1 VQFLSVNNLKIQTD
15 MFIKRYLHD
24 IHIAVEAIFANR
36 VKSIL
41 TALGIIFGVAA
52 VISMLAIG
60 NGAEQEI
67 LEQIKLVGVNNI
79 VITPSSF
86 SLNEASTADNGNT
99 DNSKPGGKKFSKGLT
114 LLDVEAIKQ
123 VVPTIE
129 KITPVISFNYSAL
142 LDGISKPVVLEG
154 IENSYFDLFNM
165 QLDAGNR
172 FNQLQTEKGLP
183 VCIIGSNIKTQFFR
197 QENPIDKYIKCGQIW
212 LKIVGVV
219 EQRDFTASA
228 SDELGISSSD
238 NKIFIPVQ
246 TMLLRF
252 KNRALLRAD
261 EIAKANQR
269 SGGGGMVVIFGGSE
283 QTEDKGDTDP
293 NLNQLDKIIV
303 QVKET
308 EMLGQSANLIKRM
321 LLRRHSGLYDFE
333 VTIPELLL
341 KQQQKTKNIF
351 NVVLGAIAGI
361 SLIVG
366 GIGIMN
372 IMLAS
377 VMERI
382 REIGVRQAVGAKQKD
397 IIAQF
402 LAESTLISL
411 TGGIIGIIL
420 GIVLSK
426 VITAVFDIKTIVSF
440 FSIFIAFGVS
450 VVVGITFGYLPAK
463 KASENDPVVSLRS

>member
-1 VQFLSVNNLKIQTD
+1 

-24 IHIAVEAIFANR
+24 IIIAVDAIFANR

-79 VITPSSF
+79 VITPSSYAV
-86 SLNEASTADNGNT
+86 NDGAGN
-99 DNSKPGGKKFSKGLT
+99 NSENDEGQPGGKKFSKGLT
-114 LLDVEAIKQ
+114 LRDVEAIKKIL
-123 VVPTIE
+123 PTIE

-142 LDGISKPVVLEG
+142 LDDVSKPVVLEG
-154 IENSYFDLFNM
+154 IDNNYFDLFNI
-165 QLDAGNR
+165 QLSGGNQ
-172 FNQLQTEKGLP
+172 FNTSQTKKGLP
-183 VCIIGSNIKTQFFR
+183 VCVIGDNIKTQFFR
-197 QENPIDKYIKCGQIW
+197 QDDPIGKSIKCGQIW
-212 LKIVGVV
+212 LKIIGVV
-219 EQRDFTASA
+219 ERRDFTTSA

-252 KNRALLRAD
+252 KNRSLLRAD

-269 SGGGGMVVIFGGSE
+269 GGANGMVVIIGGPE
-283 QTEDKGDTDP
+283 QKEEPVDTDN

-308 EMLGQSANLIKRM
+308 EQLNQSAIMIKRI
-321 LLRRHSGLYDFE
+321 LLRRHSELYDFE

-377 VMERI
+377 VLERI
-382 REIGVRQAVGAKQKD
+382 REIGIRQAIGAKQKD

-411 TGGIIGIIL
+411 TGGIIGIVLGVIL
-420 GIVLSK
+420 SRI
-426 VITAVFDIKTIVSF
+426 ITVMFDIKTIVSV
-440 FSIFIAFGVS
+440 FSIVIAFGVS
-450 VVVGITFGYLPAK
+450 VIIGITFGYLPAK

>member
-1 VQFLSVNNLKIQTD
+1 
-15 MFIKRYLHD
+15 M
-24 IHIAVEAIFANR
+24 
-36 VKSIL
+36 
-41 TALGIIFGVAA
+41 
-52 VISMLAIG
+52 
-60 NGAEQEI
+60 
-67 LEQIKLVGVNNI
+67 
-79 VITPSSF
+79 
-86 SLNEASTADNGNT
+86 
-99 DNSKPGGKKFSKGLT
+99 
-114 LLDVEAIKQ
+114 
-123 VVPTIE
+123 
-129 KITPVISFNYSAL
+129 
-142 LDGISKPVVLEG
+142 
-154 IENSYFDLFNM
+154 
-165 QLDAGNR
+165 
-172 FNQLQTEKGLP
+172 
-183 VCIIGSNIKTQFFR
+183 
-197 QENPIDKYIKCGQIW
+197 
-212 LKIVGVV
+212 GVV

-252 KNRALLRAD
+252 KNRSLLRAD

-269 SGGGGMVVIFGGSE
+269 SGGGGGMVVIFGGPE

-308 EMLGQSANLIKRM
+308 ELLGQSANLIKRM

-377 VMERI
+377 VLERI

-402 LAESTLISL
+402 LAESTLISV

-420 GIVLSK
+420 GIALSK
-426 VITAVFDIKTIVSF
+426 VITVVFDIKTIVSF

-450 VVVGITFGYLPAK
+450 VIVGITFGYLPAK

>member
-1 VQFLSVNNLKIQTD
+1 
-15 MFIKRYLHD
+15 
-24 IHIAVEAIFANR
+24 VER
-36 VKSIL
+36 
-41 TALGIIFGVAA
+41 
-52 VISMLAIG
+52 
-60 NGAEQEI
+60 
-67 LEQIKLVGVNNI
+67 
-79 VITPSSF
+79 
-86 SLNEASTADNGNT
+86 
-99 DNSKPGGKKFSKGLT
+99 
-114 LLDVEAIKQ
+114 
-123 VVPTIE
+123 
-129 KITPVISFNYSAL
+129 
-142 LDGISKPVVLEG
+142 
-154 IENSYFDLFNM
+154 
-165 QLDAGNR
+165 
-172 FNQLQTEKGLP
+172 
-183 VCIIGSNIKTQFFR
+183 
-197 QENPIDKYIKCGQIW
+197 
-212 LKIVGVV
+212 
-219 EQRDFTASA
+219 RDFTASA

-269 SGGGGMVVIFGGSE
+269 GGGDGMVVIIGGVE
-283 QTEDKGDTDP
+283 QTDNTIDTDP

-308 EMLGQSANLIKRM
+308 EQLNQSANLIKRM
-321 LLRRHSGLYDFE
+321 LLRRHSELYDFE

-450 VVVGITFGYLPAK
+450 VIVGITFGYLPAK
-463 KASENDPVVSLRS
+463 KAAENDPVVSLRA

>member
-1 VQFLSVNNLKIQTD
+1 

-24 IHIAVEAIFANR
+24 ISIAVEAIFANR
-36 VKSIL
+36 LKSIL

-79 VITPSSF
+79 VITPSSMTVG
-86 SLNEASTADNGNT
+86 NNGNSQNSE
-99 DNSKPGGKKFSKGLT
+99 DNDKAGTQKFSKGLT

-123 VVPTIE
+123 ILPTVE
-129 KITPVISFNYSAL
+129 KISPVISFNYSAL
-142 LDGISKPVVLEG
+142 LNGKSKPVVLEG
-154 IENSYFDLFNM
+154 IENDYFDLFNM
-165 QLDAGNR
+165 ALAEGSW
-172 FNQLQTEKGLP
+172 FNNYQTEKGLP
-183 VCIIGSNIKTQFFR
+183 VCLIGDNIKNQFFL
-197 QENPIDKYIKCGQIW
+197 QEDPLGKYIKCGQVW
-212 LKIVGVV
+212 LKIIGVI
-219 EQRDFTASA
+219 ERRDFTASA

-238 NKIFIPVQ
+238 NKIFVPVK
-246 TMLLRF
+246 TMLFRF

-261 EIAKANQR
+261 EIARANQG
-269 SGGGGMVVIFGGSE
+269 SENGVVIFGGEKQQSQE
-283 QTEDKGDTDP
+283 TDTDN

-303 QVKET
+303 QVNET
-308 EMLGQSANLIKRM
+308 EKLSASAKIIKRM
-321 LLRRHSGLYDFE
+321 LLRRHSELYDFE

-341 KQQQKTKNIF
+341 KQEQKTKNIF

-382 REIGVRQAVGAKQKD
+382 REIGVRQAIGAKQKD

-402 LAESTLISL
+402 LAESTLISVS
-411 TGGIIGIIL
+411 GGIIGIVL
-420 GIVLSK
+420 GVVLSK
-426 VITAVFDIKTIVSF
+426 IITAVFDIKTIVSF
-440 FSIFIAFGVS
+440 FSIVIAFGVS
-450 VVVGITFGYLPAK
+450 VVVGIAFGYLPAK
-463 KASENDPVVSLRS
+463 KAAENDPVISLRS

>member
-1 VQFLSVNNLKIQTD
+1 

-86 SLNEASTADNGNT
+86 SLNENNSAEKSNSDNGG
-99 DNSKPGGKKFSKGLT
+99 KPGGKKFSKGLT

-165 QLDAGNR
+165 KLANGNR
-172 FNQLQTEKGLP
+172 FNEVQTEKGLP
-183 VCIIGSNIKTQFFR
+183 VCIIGNNIKTQFFR
-197 QENPIDKYIKCGQIW
+197 QEDPIGKYIKCGQIW
-212 LKIVGVV
+212 LKIMGVV

-252 KNRALLRAD
+252 KNRSLLRAD

-269 SGGGGMVVIFGGSE
+269 SGGGGGMVVIFGGPE

-308 EMLGQSANLIKRM
+308 ELLGQSANLIKRM

-402 LAESTLISL
+402 LAESTLISV

-420 GIVLSK
+420 GIALSK
-426 VITAVFDIKTIVSF
+426 VITVVFDIKTIVSF

>member
-1 VQFLSVNNLKIQTD
+1 

-24 IHIAVEAIFANR
+24 ILIAVEAIIANR
-36 VKSIL
+36 MKSIL

-52 VISMLAIG
+52 VISMMAIG

-79 VITPSSF
+79 VVTPSSYTL
-86 SLNEASTADNGNT
+86 SEGGSSSDDSNGQ
-99 DNSKPGGKKFSKGLT
+99 PGAKKFSKGLT
-114 LLDVEAIKQ
+114 LLDVEAIKE
-123 VVPTIE
+123 VLPTIE

-142 LDGISKPVVLEG
+142 LNGISRPVVLEG
-154 IENSYFDLFNM
+154 IDNHYFDLFNM
-165 QLDAGNR
+165 QLAEGNR
-172 FNQLQTEKGLP
+172 FNSTQTEKGLP
-183 VCIIGSNIKTQFFR
+183 VCVIGNNIKEQFFR
-197 QENPIDKYIKCGQIW
+197 QQNPIGEYIKCGQIW
-212 LKIVGVV
+212 LRIVGVI
-219 EQRDFTASA
+219 ERRDFTASA

-238 NKIFIPVQ
+238 NKIFVPVQ

-252 KNRALLRAD
+252 KNRSLIRAD
-261 EIAKANQR
+261 EVLKANEK
-269 SGGGGMVVIFGGSE
+269 SGGGGGMVVIVGGAE
-283 QTEDKGDTDP
+283 QTEEPTDTDP

-308 EMLGQSANLIKRM
+308 EQLNASASLIKKM
-321 LLRRHSGLYDFE
+321 LLRRHSELYDFE

-341 KQQQKTKNIF
+341 KQQQKTKKIF
-351 NVVLGAIAGI
+351 NIVLGVIAGI
-361 SLIVG
+361 SLVVG

-377 VMERI
+377 VLERI
-382 REIGVRQAVGAKQKD
+382 REIGVRQAIGAKQKD

-420 GIVLSK
+420 GVVLSQI
-426 VITAVFDIKTIVSF
+426 ITAMFDIKTVVSA
-440 FSIFIAFGVS
+440 FSIIIAFGVS
-450 VVVGITFGYLPAK
+450 VLVGVTFGYLPAK
-463 KASENDPVVSLRS
+463 RAAENDPVVSLRS

>member
-1 VQFLSVNNLKIQTD
+1 

-24 IHIAVEAIFANR
+24 IQIAVEAIIANR

-79 VITPSSF
+79 VVTPSTF
-86 SLNEASTADNGNT
+86 TVNENASANNTENNG
-99 DNSKPGGKKFSKGLT
+99 KPGGKKFSKGLT
-114 LLDVEAIKQ
+114 LLDVQAIKQ
-123 VVPTIE
+123 VLPTIE

-165 QLDAGNR
+165 QLASGNR
-172 FNQLQTEKGLP
+172 FNDVQTEKGLP
-183 VCIIGSNIKTQFFR
+183 VCIIGNNIKTQFFR
-197 QENPIDKYIKCGQIW
+197 QDDPIGKYIKCGQIW
-212 LKIVGVV
+212 LKIIGVI

-238 NKIFIPVQ
+238 NKLFIPVE

-252 KNRALLRAD
+252 KNRSLLRAD

-269 SGGGGMVVIFGGSE
+269 GGADGMVVIIGGAE
-283 QTEDKGDTDP
+283 QEEDKGDTDP

-308 EMLGQSANLIKRM
+308 EQLGNSANLIKRM
-321 LLRRHSGLYDFE
+321 LLLRHSELYDFE

-426 VITAVFDIKTIVSF
+426 VITAVFDIKTIVSI

-450 VVVGITFGYLPAK
+450 VIVGITFGYLPAK